1 MKKMLNELKST
12 PGVLGAFVLHS
23 KKGIV
28 ANCLPGVFKPDKM
41 IEVSRQLLR
50 IYTATQMNSQG
61 ILDVR
66 LHFDGSIVMLRWVS
80 EQLFLVIFCEPR
92 VNTNMIS
99 MSANLVAEELRGD
112 VEFPRFAES
121 GYGRAVTPE
130 RIRNSG
136 PLATPLL
143 KVEEALA
150 GIMGPVAGMIL
161 EEAVEEWIRTGRASL
176 ETFPFLVKIL
186 CREIG
191 DAQRVKL
198 FQDRIRLFIQI

>member
-1 MKKMLNELKST
+1 MKQMLNELKST
-12 PGVLGAFVLHS
+12 PGVLGAFVLHP

-28 ANCLPGVFKPDKM
+28 ANCLPGFKPDKM

-61 ILDVR
+61 MQDVR

-99 MSANLVAEELRGD
+99 MSANLVAEELRGG
-112 VEFPRFAES
+112 VEFPSSAEP
-121 GYGRAVTPE
+121 GQGRAVTPE
-130 RIRNSG
+130 SIRDSG
-136 PLATPLL
+136 PLATSLQ

-150 GIMGPVAGMIL
+150 GIMGPMAEMIL
-161 EEAVEEWIRTGRASL
+161 EEAIEEWIRTSRASL
-176 ETFPFLVKIL
+176 ETFSSLVKIL

-191 DAQRVKL
+191 DTQRAKL
-198 FQDRIRLFIQI
+198 FQDQIRPFIQI